1 MSFNHC
7 ITIPVTLIMI
17 VDSLGRVHT
26 GYFLRAANALQ
37 TSMSLLYY
45 FFLLWPDRYLYLII
59 QIAVYMVPYRVMS
72 KLFFKGVGTYCLRRG
87 TESS

>member
-45 FFLLWPDRYLYLII
+45 FFIVAGSLSVLNNTNR
-59 QIAVYMVPYRVMS
+59 RVHGPLQS
-72 KLFFKGVGTYCLRRG
+72 TVKIVF
-87 TESS
+87 